1 MSPLTLSRWQFAIT
15 AVYHFFFVPVT
26 LGLSIFVAL
35 METWYVK
42 TGNEIYKKMA
52 KYWGRLF
59 LINFAMGVVTGI
71 VMEFQ
76 FGLNWAEYS
85 RFMGDVFGVPLAIE
99 ALLAFYLE
107 STFLGVWTFGWKKL
121 SPKLHAATIWLVAI
135 GSNLSAL
142 WILIANSFM
151 QEPVAYKIVN
161 GKINLINFWKVA
173 TNPNIFYQFP
183 HVLSAGITTAGFFVL
198 GFSAYHLLKKSGDL
212 EFFKKSFEWAYKYGL
227 IGAIL
232 VIGFGHFQGVHTF
245 KMQPMKMAAAEAIWE
260 TEKPAGLSLFAIIDE
275 KNQKNIFDI
284 KIPYMASLLAYN
296 NPFAEVKGI
305 KELQKEMEEKY
316 GPGNYIP
323 PVNISYWSF
332 RLMVGLGFL
341 MLLLGIIPFFYK
353 SRGYEN
359 MPPIFLQVYKWSL
372 FFPILACSFGWILTE
387 MGRQPWIVYG
397 LLKVQDA
404 YSKNL
409 SGGTVAFSLVAFT
422 VIYALLIVAEVYLL
436 IKYGLHAEPS
446 EEVEEGY

>member
-1 MSPLTLSRWQFAIT
+1 MSPLELSRWQFAVT

-42 TGNEIYKKMA
+42 TGDEVYKKMA
-52 KYWGRLF
+52 RYWGRLF

-107 STFLGVWTFGWKKL
+107 STMLGVWTFGWKKL
-121 SPKLHAATIWLVAI
+121 SPKVHLATIWLVAI

-161 GKINLINFWKVA
+161 GKIHLVNFFKVA

-183 HVLSAGITTAGFFVL
+183 HVLSAGIATAGFFVL
-198 GFSAYHLLKKSGDL
+198 SFAAYHLIRKNGDQ
-212 EFFKKSFEWAYKYGL
+212 EFFSKSFKWAYRYALVGS
-227 IGAIL
+227 IL
-232 VIGFGHFQGVHTF
+232 VITLGHFQGVHMF
-245 KMQPMKMAAAEAIWE
+245 KTQPMKMAAAEAIWE
-260 TEKPAGLSLFAIIDE
+260 TEKPAALSLFAIIDE
-275 KNQKNIFDI
+275 KDQKNTFNIT
-284 KIPYMASLLAYN
+284 IPYLASLLATN
-296 NPFAEVKGI
+296 NPMAELKGL
-305 KELQKEMEEKY
+305 KELQKEMVAKY

-323 PVNISYWSF
+323 PVAVSYWSF
-332 RLMVGLGFL
+332 RLMVYFGFL
-341 MLLLGIIPFFYK
+341 MLLLGLIPILYEKKGFDKMPGWILKFY
-353 SRGYEN
+353 
-359 MPPIFLQVYKWSL
+359 PWSL
-372 FFPILACSFGWILTE
+372 FLPIFASSFGWILTE

-397 LLKVQDA
+397 LLKVKDA

-409 SGGTVAFSLVAFT
+409 SGGTVALSLGMFT
-422 VIYALLIVAEVYLL
+422 VVYALLIIAEIFLL
-436 IKYGLHAEPS
+436 VKYGLQDTGENL
-446 EEVEEGY
+446 ENEGY